1 MSRTPKRPTAPVSS
15 WRAQVMRATFFP
27 APGTP
32 LTADSW
38 WNDAVGGEPESRLVR
53 PAARQR
59 QEEGPF
65 EDGGRLVLSI
75 NPLGIVQWT
84 LTAEPPKDVP
94 ENIPT
99 VGAVEEIAKPFIG
112 LLNRWFRSPTWM
124 SASRLAFGTT
134 ALLPVEGQREGYE
147 TLAPYLPAVTIDPV
161 NSSDFQYRINRPRP
175 SASRVPGLSFNR
187 LSTWSVYKMSMM
199 SIVASPE
206 TVAVS
211 PSVMREQFCCAV
223 ELDINTVPSF
233 TGPFSSA
240 DASAVM
246 TELERLAIEIL
257 AKGDVP

>member
-99 VGAVEEIAKPFIG
+99 VGAVEEIAKP
-112 LLNRWFRSPTWM
+112 
-124 SASRLAFGTT
+124 
-134 ALLPVEGQREGYE
+134 Y
-147 TLAPYLPAVTIDPV
+147 
-161 NSSDFQYRINRPRP
+161 RP
-175 SASRVPGLSFNR
+175 SKSVVPIANMDECISARVRNHGAPARRRAARRIRDSGALFAR
-187 LSTWSVYKMSMM
+187 
-199 SIVASPE
+199 
-206 TVAVS
+206 
-211 PSVMREQFCCAV
+211 R
-223 ELDINTVPSF
+223 D
-233 TGPFSSA
+233 
-240 DASAVM
+240 D
-246 TELERLAIEIL
+246 
-257 AKGDVP
+257 